1 MGDVLIGILSE
12 IDPKVVYIAVGLLAV
27 SALISLIKKAIKI
40 AVIVIIVALCISYL
54 APLAKQIQKDYKV
67 SIEDDKLYINIKGRE
82 FELSKEGI
90 EKIKLEHLG
99 LKGYKLEVNYKDG
112 FDSIMIPNFLINPI
126 KKFIED
132 KKLPV
137 TIIE

>member
-90 EKIKLEHLG
+90 ENIKLEHLG
-99 LKGYKLEVNYKDG
+99 LKGYKLE
-112 FDSIMIPNFLINPI
+112 
-126 KKFIED
+126 
-132 KKLPV
+132 
-137 TIIE
+137 